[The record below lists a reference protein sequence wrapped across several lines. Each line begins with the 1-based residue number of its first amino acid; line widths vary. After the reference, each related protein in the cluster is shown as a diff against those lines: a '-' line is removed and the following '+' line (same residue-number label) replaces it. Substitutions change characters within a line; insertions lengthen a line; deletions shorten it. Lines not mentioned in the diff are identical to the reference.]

1 MINKNFL
8 IKIFFLMIIFST
20 SLIIAKPSA
29 VIIKAKGDITI
40 KKADGKT
47 IKKVRRGTKL
57 ENGDKITTG
66 KRGRLAIKFLDDNSL
81 LRIRPNSSCT
91 INTKKEKNSVAKNIF
106 VEVGSIFSR
115 ITKGPN
121 TSFRVTTPTS
131 VASVKGT
138 SYWTIQTFG
147 GGTQYFGEEG
157 LVEIS
162 NDAGT
167 ALMKAGETS
176 IVNSKNSKPIVRKTK
191 EGEAPK
197 LDDGDTPDEFEFE
210 FEDESGNK
218 KVLKF
223 KAKTTE
229 E

>member
-1 MINKNFL
+1 MKNQRFL
-8 IKIFFLMIIFST
+8 IYTLLFLIFSS
-20 SLIIAKPSA
+20 SLVVAKSA
-29 VIIKAKGDITI
+29 AVVIKAKGEVTVT
-40 KKADGKT
+40 KANGKT
-47 IKKVRRGTKL
+47 VKAKRGTRL
-57 ENGDKITTG
+57 QNGDKIKTG
-66 KRGRLAIKFLDDNSL
+66 SKGRLAVKFIDDNSL

-115 ITKGPN
+115 ITRGPN

-138 SYWTIQTFG
+138 AYWTVQKFK
-147 GGTQYFGEEG
+147 GGTQYFGEDG
-157 LVEIS
+157 IVEIS

-167 ALMKAGETS
+167 ALMKSGETG
-176 IVNSKNSKPIVRKTK
+176 IVSSKNSKPVVRKTK
-191 EGEAPK
+191 DGEGPT
-197 LDDGDTPDEFEFE
+197 LDDEDAADEFEFE
-210 FEDESGNK
+210 FEDKSGNK

-223 KAKTTE
+223 KAKNTE

>member
-1 MINKNFL
+1 MIKQNFM
-8 IKIFFLMIIFST
+8 IKIVFLLIFSA
-20 SLIIAKPSA
+20 SLIVAKPAA
-29 VIIKAKGDITI
+29 VVIKASGDITI
-40 KKADGKT
+40 KSVSGTSTKAK
-47 IKKVRRGTKL
+47 RGTKL
-57 ENGDKITTG
+57 ESGDLITTG
-66 KRGRLAIKFLDDNSL
+66 SNGRLAVKFLDDNSL
-81 LRIRPNSSCT
+81 LRIRNNSSCT

-138 SYWTIQTFG
+138 SYWTVQKFKG
-147 GGTQYFGEEG
+147 ATQYFGEEG

-167 ALMKAGETS
+167 ALMKEGETG
-176 IVNSKNSKPIVRKTK
+176 IVSSNNSKPLVRKTK
-191 EGEAPK
+191 DGESPTF
-197 LDDGDTPDEFEFE
+197 DDNDGPDEFEFE

-223 KAKTTE
+223 KAKSIQE
-229 E
+229 

>member
-1 MINKNFL
+1 MKNQRFL
-8 IKIFFLMIIFST
+8 IFTLLFFIFSS
-20 SLIIAKPSA
+20 SLVVAKSDA
-29 VIIKAKGDITI
+29 VVIKAKGDVTVS
-40 KKADGKT
+40 KANGTSLKA
-47 IKKVRRGTKL
+47 KRGTKL
-57 ENGDKITTG
+57 ENGDKIKTG
-66 KRGRLAIKFLDDNSL
+66 SNGRMAVKFIDDNSL

-91 INTKKEKNSVAKNIF
+91 INTKKEQNSVAKNIF

-138 SYWTIQTFG
+138 SYWTVQKFK
-147 GGTQYFGEEG
+147 GGTQYFGEDG
-157 LVEIS
+157 IVEVS

-176 IVNSKNSKPIVRKTK
+176 IVSSKNSKPIVRKTK
-191 EGEAPK
+191 DGEKPTFDS
-197 LDDGDTPDEFEFE
+197 DDAIDEFEFE

-223 KAKTTE
+223 KAKNAQE
-229 E
+229 